1 MEGGIVMKGKEI
13 LKHQRGMTLVETVA
27 VLVII
32 GFLSLLLL
40 NTLTGSSSQYSD
52 QLQENTQIHDISYV
66 LKVVTKEIRMTN
78 ATNIEEIDNGIRFKN
93 TNTNYQLDTTTH
105 SIYKYIGD
113 NNTFDDD
120 DEVVAN
126 HIHTFNIKK
135 INPSAQGSNTEWHIL
150 IQDNH
155 DKKIETTIFSR
166 S

>member
-1 MEGGIVMKGKEI
+1 MKSKEI

-93 TNTNYQLDTTTH
+93 TDTNYQLDTTTH

-113 NNTFDDD
+113 PNTFDDD

-126 HIHTFNIKK
+126 HIHTFNIEK
-135 INPSAQGSNTEWHIL
+135 INPSAQGSNTEWRIL
-150 IQDNH
+150 IQDNY